1 MGMQVKSGYFHQHH
15 NPPTL
20 PISPSTASIL
30 YSSSLSPF
38 IQGSTKINL
47 QRLSL
52 GFSSKITAKSSN
64 VSAPLW
70 DSWKPDNSPASTPFR
85 AFVAMAIFGKM
96 DQMLVPKGISMTM
109 APLGAVSALLF
120 VTPSSPAIGV
130 FAFSVFGPGWLAR
143 SVALAASI
151 AFMVY
156 TRSTHPS
163 AASLPL
169 LFIDGAKFHHLHL
182 CRITSKFEA
191 KKKSLYNPSG
201 IHDGCSNAAH
211 FVKASSDSLHHQQ
224 GWSLRS

>member
-1 MGMQVKSGYFHQHH
+1 MGMQVRSGYFHQHH

-20 PISPSTASIL
+20 PISSSTASIL
-30 YSSSLSPF
+30 
-38 IQGSTKINL
+38 
-47 QRLSL
+47 LSL

-70 DSWKPDNSPASTPFR
+70 DSWKPDNSPASTPFSD
-85 AFVAMAIFGKM
+85 IIW
-96 DQMLVPKGISMTM
+96 P
-109 APLGAVSALLF
+109 SA
-120 VTPSSPAIGV
+120 AIGV

-182 CRITSKFEA
+182 WYALFPGAT
-191 KKKSLYNPSG
+191 
-201 IHDGCSNAAH
+201 GCIILCLIVSCYP
-211 FVKASSDSLHHQQ
+211 
-224 GWSLRS
+224 

>member
-1 MGMQVKSGYFHQHH
+1 MGMQVVRSGYFHQHR

-20 PISPSTASIL
+20 PISPSTASVL

-47 QRLSL
+47 QRLSP

-64 VSAPLW
+64 VSAPQ
-70 DSWKPDNSPASTPFR
+70 SSTR
-85 AFVAMAIFGKM
+85 AFVAMAIFGKI
-96 DQMLVPKGISMTM
+96 DQMLVPQGISMTI

-120 VTPSSPAIGV
+120 VTPSSPGARKYNMFMAQIGCAAIGV

-151 AFMVY
+151 AFMIY

-169 LFIDGAKFHHLHL
+169 LFIDGAKFHHLNLWYALFPGATGCIIL
-182 CRITSKFEA
+182 CLIQEIVCYLKDNLKF
-191 KKKSLYNPSG
+191 
-201 IHDGCSNAAH
+201 
-211 FVKASSDSLHHQQ
+211 
-224 GWSLRS
+224 